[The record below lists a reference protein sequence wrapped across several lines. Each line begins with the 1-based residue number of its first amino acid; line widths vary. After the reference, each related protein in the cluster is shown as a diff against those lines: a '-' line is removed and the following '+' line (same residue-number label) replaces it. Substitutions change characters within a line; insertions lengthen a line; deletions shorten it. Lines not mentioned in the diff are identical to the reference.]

1 MNYSQTLEFL
11 FSSMPTFQEKG
22 VTAYKPGLERIAA
35 FCRHLG
41 NPQRNYFTIHVAG
54 TNGKGSVSH
63 IIAAVL
69 QQAGYRTGLFTSPH
83 LHDFRERIRVDGEM
97 IPKQKVVNFV
107 DKHRDKMTELG
118 LSFFEM
124 TAALAFDYFAQSDV
138 EVAVIET
145 GLGGRL
151 EQADLLIVGGTSL
164 SVYPA
169 AGLLRYY
176 RGGRLVL
183 INRDPT
189 PFDEEAGLLIQEP
202 IGRVLGAL
210 CVPSGG

>member
-69 QQAGYRTGLFTSPH
+69 H
-83 LHDFRERIRVDGEM
+83 
-97 IPKQKVVNFV
+97 
-107 DKHRDKMTELG
+107 
-118 LSFFEM
+118 
-124 TAALAFDYFAQSDV
+124 
-138 EVAVIET
+138 
-145 GLGGRL
+145 
-151 EQADLLIVGGTSL
+151 
-164 SVYPA
+164 
-169 AGLLRYY
+169 
-176 RGGRLVL
+176 
-183 INRDPT
+183 
-189 PFDEEAGLLIQEP
+189 
-202 IGRVLGAL
+202 GAR
-210 CVPSGG
+210 